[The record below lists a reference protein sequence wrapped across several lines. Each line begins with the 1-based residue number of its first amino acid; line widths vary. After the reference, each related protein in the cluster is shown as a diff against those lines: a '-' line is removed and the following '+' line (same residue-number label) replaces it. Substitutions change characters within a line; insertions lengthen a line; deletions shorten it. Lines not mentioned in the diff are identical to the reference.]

1 VSTGNQ
7 LFERLQVIFL
17 VRMHS
22 AGWNVIARDTLH
34 CLSSEGTG
42 EFTLASL
49 VSKQTLQCL
58 YPDLPLEAAL
68 RYVNQVRLVPVVN
81 RADRATLKAV
91 ISSEAVLRN
100 VGDSCSEAGHLLPER
115 NPPAP
120 CGAGLVTACS
130 SSGKL

>member
-1 VSTGNQ
+1 MSGVAAYLGKSRVSTGNQ
-7 LFERLQVIFL
+7 LFERLQDIFL

-34 CLSSEGTG
+34 CLSSEGAE
-42 EFTLASL
+42 EFTLVSV

-81 RADRATLKAV
+81 RADSRNLEGV
-91 ISSEAVLRN
+91 ISSEAVLKKYR
-100 VGDSCSEAGHLLPER
+100 G
-115 NPPAP
+115 
-120 CGAGLVTACS
+120 
-130 SSGKL
+130 